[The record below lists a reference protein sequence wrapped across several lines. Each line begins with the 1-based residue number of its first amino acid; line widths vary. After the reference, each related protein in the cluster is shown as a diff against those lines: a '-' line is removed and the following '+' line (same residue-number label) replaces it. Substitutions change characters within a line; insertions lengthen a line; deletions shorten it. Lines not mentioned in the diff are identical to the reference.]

1 MPPKP
6 MKAQASR
13 RDLTGGMM
21 DAITYWNAVA
31 QEANRVTHTTGD
43 PREAGARGP
52 AGSSRAFAIVHLAM
66 HDAYF
71 SINPSA
77 NFGTYL
83 AGLQAPPAGAS
94 ADAAVAAAAHA
105 TLSALYPA
113 QKAYFDA
120 QHAAAGLS
128 GSAQS
133 LSDGHAQGLFV
144 AGKILALRKDDP
156 SIGDDGYATSIAP
169 GDHRAD
175 PDNPD
180 QGYHAP
186 NYGARSACFAVT
198 TRHSLDEPPKIGSL
212 EYNDALVE
220 VRAKGIAPE
229 LTATL
234 PAGATART
242 PTETLIGLFWAYDGA
257 KGLGTPP
264 RLYNQ
269 IVRVVADAK
278 GNTVDQNARLFALV
292 NAAMGDAGILAWD
305 DKYHYDL
312 WRPVVGIREH
322 DPSMGPAG
330 SPGNVQDA
338 DSDLGWLPLG
348 APKTNEPGVKNFTPP
363 FPAYPSGHATFGAA
377 ALQATRRY
385 YGVTADGPD
394 NLFDNLSFVSEE
406 LNGSNTDN
414 RGTVRPRHTRE
425 FPGGLW
431 EMIEENGLSRVF
443 LGVHWVFDAF
453 MRDPATGGMDLTQ
466 NIGGVR
472 LGRDIANDLATNGLV
487 EANAAGPRIP

>member
-1 MPPKP
+1 
-6 MKAQASR
+6 
-13 RDLTGGMM
+13 MM
-21 DAITYWNAVA
+21 GDAITYWNAVA

-43 PREAGARGP
+43 SREAGARGP

-77 NFGTYL
+77 TFGTYL
-83 AGLQAPPAGAS
+83 AGLPTPPPGAS

-128 GSAQS
+128 GTAPS
-133 LSDGHAQGLFV
+133 LFDGHAQGLFV
-144 AGKILALRKDDP
+144 AGKILDARKNDP
-156 SIGDDGYATSIAP
+156 TTGDDGYAASVAP
-169 GDHRAD
+169 GSHRPD
-175 PDNPD
+175 PDNPG

-186 NYGARSACFAVT
+186 NYGARARCFAVNAPRPT
-198 TRHSLDEPPKIGSL
+198 LDPPPKLGSL

-229 LTATL
+229 LMATL
-234 PAGATART
+234 PAGTTART
-242 PTETLIGLFWAYDGA
+242 PAETLVGLFWAYDGA

-269 IVRVVADAK
+269 IVRQVAEAQ

-292 NAAMGDAGILAWD
+292 NAALGDAGILAWD
-305 DKYHYDL
+305 VKYVHDL

-330 SPGNVQDA
+330 SPGNVLDA
-338 DSDLGWLPLG
+338 DCDLGWLPLG
-348 APKTNEPGVKNFTPP
+348 APKTNEPGQKNFTPP

-377 ALQATRRY
+377 ALQATRRFY
-385 YGVTADGPD
+385 NVTADGPD
-394 NLFDNLSFVSEE
+394 TLAKDPTTGNNLSFVSEE
-406 LNGSNTDN
+406 LNGANTDN

-425 FPGGLW
+425 FPDGLW
-431 EMIEENGLSRVF
+431 GMIEENGLSRVL

-466 NIGGVR
+466 NIGGVP
-472 LGRDIANDLATNGLV
+472 LGLAIANDPGLDATNGLV
-487 EANAAGPRIP
+487 QANAAGPRIP

>member
-1 MPPKP
+1 
-6 MKAQASR
+6 
-13 RDLTGGMM
+13 MM
-21 DAITYWNAVA
+21 GDAITYWNSVA

-43 PREAGARGP
+43 SREAGARGP

-71 SINPSA
+71 SINPSTT
-77 NFGTYL
+77 FGTYL
-83 AGLQAPPAGAS
+83 AGLPAPAAGAS
-94 ADAAVAAAAHA
+94 ANAAVAAAAHA

-128 GSAQS
+128 GAG
-133 LSDGHAQGLFV
+133 LPEGHAHGLFV
-144 AGKILALRKDDP
+144 AGKILDARKNDP
-156 SIGDDGYATSIAP
+156 TTGDDGYASSVAP
-169 GDHRAD
+169 GSHRPD
-175 PDNPD
+175 PDNPG

-186 NYGARSACFAVT
+186 NYGARAACFAVT
-198 TRHSLDEPPKIGSL
+198 TRHSLDPPPKLGSL

-229 LTATL
+229 LMATL
-234 PAGATART
+234 PAGTAART
-242 PTETLIGLFWAYDGA
+242 PAETLVGLFWAYDGA

-269 IVRVVADAK
+269 IIRQVADAQ
-278 GNTVDQNARLFALV
+278 GNTVAKNARLFALV

-305 DKYHYDL
+305 DKYVHDL

-330 SPGNVQDA
+330 SPGNVLDA
-338 DSDLGWLPLG
+338 DCDLGWLPLG

-377 ALQATRRY
+377 ALQVTRRFY
-385 YGVTADGPD
+385 NVTADGPD
-394 NLFDNLSFVSEE
+394 SLAKDLSANNLSFVSEE
-406 LNGSNTDN
+406 LNGANTDN

-425 FPGGLW
+425 FPDGLW
-431 EMIEENGLSRVF
+431 GMIEENGLSRVL

-472 LGRDIANDLATNGLV
+472 LGRDIANDLTTNGLV
-487 EANAAGPRIP
+487 KANAAGPRIP

>member
-1 MPPKP
+1 M
-6 MKAQASR
+6 
-13 RDLTGGMM
+13 G
-21 DAITYWNAVA
+21 DAITHWNSVA

-43 PREAGARGP
+43 SLEKGARGP

-77 NFGTYL
+77 TFGGTYL
-83 AGLQAPPAGAS
+83 AGLPPKPGAS

-128 GSAQS
+128 GTAQS

-144 AGKILALRKDDP
+144 AGKILDLRKNDP
-156 SIGDDGYATSIAP
+156 TILDDGYAASMAP
-169 GDHRAD
+169 GSHRPD
-175 PDNPD
+175 PDNPG

-186 NYGARSACFAVT
+186 YYGARAHCFAVMKT
-198 TRHSLDEPPKIGSL
+198 PRPTLDPPPKPGSP

-229 LTATL
+229 LMGTL
-234 PAGATART
+234 PPGGATART
-242 PTETLIGLFWAYDGA
+242 PDETLVSLFWAYDGA

-269 IVRVVADAK
+269 IVRQVADAQ
-278 GNTVDQNARLFALV
+278 GNTIDQNARLFALV

-305 DKYHYDL
+305 EKYRHDL

-330 SPGNVQDA
+330 TAGNALNA
-338 DSDLGWLPLG
+338 DCDLGWLPLG

-377 ALQATRRY
+377 ALQVTRRFY
-385 YGVTADGPD
+385 NVTADGPD
-394 NLFDNLSFVSEE
+394 ALAKDPTTGNNLSFVSEE
-406 LNGSNTDN
+406 LNGSNSDN

-425 FPGGLW
+425 FKHGLW
-431 EMIEENGLSRVF
+431 AMIKENGESRVF

-453 MRDPATGGMDLTQ
+453 VRDPATGGMDLTQ
-466 NIGGVR
+466 NIGGVP
-472 LGRDIANDLATNGLV
+472 LGLAIANDPGLDKANGLV
-487 EANAAGPRIP
+487 QANAAGPAIP

>member
-1 MPPKP
+1 MPAKP
-6 MKAQASR
+6 MEPQGRSARPHKEKR
-13 RDLTGGMM
+13 LG

-43 PREAGARGP
+43 LREAGARGP

-71 SINPSA
+71 SINPAA

-83 AGLQAPPAGAS
+83 AGLPASQPGAS
-94 ADAAVAAAAHA
+94 ADAAIAAAAHA

-128 GSAQS
+128 GAG
-133 LSDGHAQGLFV
+133 LSEGHAHGLAV
-144 AGKILALRKDDP
+144 AGAILDLRRNDP
-156 SIGDDGYATSIAP
+156 SAGDDGYAASVGP
-169 GDHRAD
+169 GSHRPD
-175 PDNPD
+175 PDNPN
-180 QGYHAP
+180 QGFHAP
-186 NYGARSACFAVT
+186 NYGARAACFAVN
-198 TRHSLDEPPKIGSL
+198 TRHSLDPPPKMGSL

-229 LTATL
+229 LMATL
-234 PAGATART
+234 GSGATART
-242 PTETLIGLFWAYDGA
+242 PAETLIGLFWAYDGA

-269 IVRVVADAK
+269 IIRHVADAQA
-278 GNTVDQNARLFALV
+278 NTVDQNARLFALV

-305 DKYHYDL
+305 EKYRYDL
-312 WRPVVGIREH
+312 WRPVVAIREH
-322 DPSMGPAG
+322 DPSMGPVG
-330 SPGNVQDA
+330 SPGNALDA

-348 APKTNEPGVKNFTPP
+348 SPRTNEPGQKNFSPP

-377 ALQATRRY
+377 ALQVTRRY
-385 YGVTADGPD
+385 YGVSANGPD
-394 NLFDNLSFVSEE
+394 TLANGLSFVSEE
-406 LNGSNTDN
+406 LNGTSSDN

-425 FPGGLW
+425 FPDGLW
-431 EMIEENGLSRVF
+431 QMIEENGLSRVF

-453 MRDPATGGMDLTQ
+453 MRDPATGGMDPAQ
-466 NIGGVR
+466 NIGGVP
-472 LGRDIANDLATNGLV
+472 LGLAIANDLATNGLV
-487 EANAAGPRIP
+487 QANAAGPRIP

>member
-1 MPPKP
+1 
-6 MKAQASR
+6 
-13 RDLTGGMM
+13 MM
-21 DAITYWNAVA
+21 GDAITYWNSVA

-43 PREAGARGP
+43 SREAGARGP

-77 NFGTYL
+77 TFGTYL
-83 AGLQAPPAGAS
+83 AGLPAPAAGAS

-128 GSAQS
+128 GTAQS
-133 LSDGHAQGLFV
+133 LSDGHAHGLFV
-144 AGKILALRKDDP
+144 AGKILDLRKDDP
-156 SIGDDGYATSIAP
+156 TILDDGYASSMAP
-169 GDHRAD
+169 GSHRPD
-175 PDNPD
+175 PDNPG
-180 QGYHAP
+180 QGFHAP
-186 NYGARSACFAVT
+186 NYGARSRCFAVKAPRPT
-198 TRHSLDEPPKIGSL
+198 LDPPPKIGSL

-229 LTATL
+229 LMATL
-234 PAGATART
+234 PSGATART
-242 PTETLIGLFWAYDGA
+242 PAETLVGLFWAYDGA

-269 IVRVVADAK
+269 IIRQVADAK
-278 GNTVDQNARLFALV
+278 GNTVDKNARLFALV

-305 DKYHYDL
+305 EKYRYDL
-312 WRPVVGIREH
+312 WRPVVSIREH

-330 SPGNVQDA
+330 SPGNVLDA
-338 DSDLGWLPLG
+338 DCDLGWLPLG
-348 APKTNEPGVKNFTPP
+348 APKTNEPGVKNSTPQ

-377 ALQATRRY
+377 ALQVTRHF
-385 YGVTADGPD
+385 YGFTNNGPD
-394 NLFDNLSFVSEE
+394 PLAKNLSFVSEE
-406 LNGSNTDN
+406 LNGANSDN

-425 FPGGLW
+425 FQDGLW
-431 EMIEENGLSRVF
+431 EMIKENGLSRVF

-453 MRDPATGGMDLTQ
+453 VRNPATGGMDLTQ
-466 NIGGVR
+466 NIGGVP
-472 LGRDIANDLATNGLV
+472 LGLAIADNLTTNGLV

>member
-1 MPPKP
+1 
-6 MKAQASR
+6 
-13 RDLTGGMM
+13 MM
-21 DAITYWNAVA
+21 GDAITYWNSVA

-43 PREAGARGP
+43 SREAGARGP

-71 SINPSA
+71 SINPSTS
-77 NFGTYL
+77 FGTYL
-83 AGLQAPPAGAS
+83 AGLQAPPGAS

-128 GSAQS
+128 GTAQS
-133 LSDGHAQGLFV
+133 LSDGHAHGLFV
-144 AGKILALRKDDP
+144 AGKILDLRKNDP
-156 SIGDDGYATSIAP
+156 TTGDDGYAASMAP
-169 GDHRAD
+169 GSHRPD
-175 PDNPD
+175 PDNPG

-186 NYGARSACFAVT
+186 NYGARARCFAVKAPRPT
-198 TRHSLDEPPKIGSL
+198 LDPPPKMGSM

-229 LTATL
+229 LMATL
-234 PAGATART
+234 PSGATART
-242 PTETLIGLFWAYDGA
+242 PAETLIGLFWAYDGA

-269 IVRVVADAK
+269 IIRQVAEAK
-278 GNTVDQNARLFALV
+278 GNTIDQNARLFALV

-305 DKYHYDL
+305 EKYHHDL

-330 SPGNVQDA
+330 SPGNVLDA
-338 DSDLGWLPLG
+338 DCDLGWLPLG
-348 APKTNEPGVKNFTPP
+348 APKTNESGVKNFTPP

-377 ALQATRRY
+377 ALQVTRHF
-385 YGVTADGPD
+385 YGFTNNGPD
-394 NLFDNLSFVSEE
+394 TLAKNLSFVSEE
-406 LNGSNTDN
+406 LNGANSDN

-425 FPGGLW
+425 FHQDGLW
-431 EMIEENGLSRVF
+431 DMIKENGLSRVF

-453 MRDPATGGMDLTQ
+453 VRDPATGGMDLTQ
-466 NIGGVR
+466 NIGGVP
-472 LGRDIANDLATNGLV
+472 LGLAIADNLATNGLV
-487 EANAAGPRIP
+487 QANAAGPRIS